1 MKSIVLSACIAL
13 GFAGLAGCETAPK
26 TSEERADIVAAADS
40 TVAKARANDP
50 TLGNLLN
57 GAKAYAVYPTVGKGG
72 FIASGAYGKGVLYEN
87 GVVTG
92 YTDLTQAAIGATIGG
107 QKYSEI
113 VVFSSL
119 DAIEQFKTGK
129 LAFDAQATA
138 VAVKSGAGAN
148 AKFNKGV
155 AIFTMG
161 EEGLMLEASVGGQR
175 FSYLA
180 K

>member
-1 MKSIVLSACIAL
+1 MKTFSYA
-13 GFAGLAGCETAPK
+13 AGLVACVALAACNTAPK
-26 TSEERADIVAAADS
+26 TEEGRADIRAEAD
-40 TVAKARANDP
+40 TALAKAERSDPSLAN
-50 TLGNLLN
+50 LIRGS
-57 GAKAYAVYPTVGKGG
+57 KAYAVYPSIGKGG
-72 FIASGAYGKGVLYEN
+72 FIVAGAYGKGVLYE
-87 GVVTG
+87 GGSFSG
-92 YTDLTQAAIGATIGG
+92 YSDITQASVGATVGG
-107 QKYSEI
+107 QAYTEI
-113 VVFSSL
+113 IVFSTT

-138 VAVKSGAGAN
+138 VAVKAGAGAN

-161 EEGLMLEASVGGQR
+161 EAGLMVEASVGGQR